1 MCWQSGGVVLVVRFT
16 SLWFGVFWGRH
27 GIQFEFVGHCF
38 SASYYFFFFLFSVPR
53 RSVRIMHCA
62 YRNTPKRPQTK
73 AKWTAPPTPPRL
85 IANTLEMSNLA

>member
-1 MCWQSGGVVLVVRFT
+1 VLVVRFT

-62 YRNTPKRPQTK
+62 YRNTHKCVCGWFSMSSVTNFD
-73 AKWTAPPTPPRL
+73 AL
-85 IANTLEMSNLA
+85 ISIMLFIRSSKDI